1 RVTKLVPCVKVH
13 TSSAPCFFDT
23 GTVLVLAIFRKRDC
37 LFGSAVSL
45 NKNEQDQKE
54 SGNAMGQGGK
64 DEQVRCILSSLE
76 QEESQNECEGR
87 YVDEEFLRGVI
98 HDVASSLTVIRLNA
112 ELLERD
118 ARRKAALL
126 APEQLAEQR
135 IDREQGRLGEIIRHV
150 HQVEKMLGTMAEAS
164 GLRKNMTAR
173 NS

>member
-1 RVTKLVPCVKVH
+1 
-13 TSSAPCFFDT
+13 
-23 GTVLVLAIFRKRDC
+23 
-37 LFGSAVSL
+37 
-45 NKNEQDQKE
+45 
-54 SGNAMGQGGK
+54 MGQGGK